1 MVTLNRH
8 IAIQLNLL
16 VQQSSDSSQVF
27 TDMVNHVAVQLREPW
42 YARLFTSTLWF
53 HGDSN
58 MLGNVSIGQHAKHMN
73 FFSSYALSSLP
84 FSSQQRYPVCCLAK
98 RFDKSYFSSIAISL
112 ADQASCSNNET
123 LSVTSGLQK
132 HGGDT
137 CCSCHSARHCHA
149 PRPLAQ

>member
-73 FFSSYALSSLP
+73 FFLAMLSLP
-84 FSSQQRYPVCCLAK
+84 FHSLHSSVIPFVVSPSALTN
-98 RFDKSYFSSIAISL
+98 L
-112 ADQASCSNNET
+112 
-123 LSVTSGLQK
+123 TSRVSQSTWLIK
-132 HGGDT
+132 HP
-137 CCSCHSARHCHA
+137 A
-149 PRPLAQ
+149 PTTRLFL